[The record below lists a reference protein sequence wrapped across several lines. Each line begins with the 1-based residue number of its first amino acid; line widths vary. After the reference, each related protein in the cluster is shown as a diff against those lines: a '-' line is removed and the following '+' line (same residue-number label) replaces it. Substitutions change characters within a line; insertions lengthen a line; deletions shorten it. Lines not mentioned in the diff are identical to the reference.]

1 MESLVLYVKDSYN
14 ELVHKV
20 TWPSWPSLLSST
32 RLVLVA
38 SVIIALIIFV
48 MDLIFN
54 GVLLQNLYKI
64 KF

>member
-1 MESLVLYVKDSYN
+1 MESLILNVKESYN

-20 TWPSWPSLLSST
+20 TWPSWQSLLSST
-32 RLVLVA
+32 RLVIVA

-54 GVLLQNLYKI
+54 GLILQNVYEI